1 MNILLVT
8 NHFYPE
14 EFRCNDLAFELAHR
28 GHRVSVLTAIP
39 DYPKG
44 KFHCGYG
51 IFRKR
56 VEWLNGVKVYRSFI
70 IPRGK
75 GGAFRL
81 MLNYGS
87 SLLSQ
92 CWDAFLLGLFGRYD
106 YVLVHETSP
115 VMVGVPGIIVSKMKH
130 IPMDF
135 WVLDLWPES
144 LQDAGGV
151 NSLKVLGLFD
161 KLTTWIYRSAKH
173 ILISSRGFE
182 GSICEKGD
190 FANKV
195 IYFPN
200 WADISLGEQSFD
212 NKLPKMPEGFKVMF
226 AGNIGEAQDMDSL
239 METALVLKDEKDIHF
254 CIVGD
259 GRKRPWV
266 EDFVREHDLTS
277 TVHMLGRF
285 PIEMMPA
292 FFTIADVLLVTLKDS
307 KVFNRTAPAK
317 IQAYMNAGKPIAAML
332 NGEGSVV
339 ISNAECG
346 FCVAAGDAGAF
357 AHLLKH
363 MKAMEHDKLVE
374 MGIRGKQYCKE
385 YFDFSKA
392 LITIEKLMSN
402 INK

>member
-1 MNILLVT
+1 M
-8 NHFYPE
+8 
-14 EFRCNDLAFELAHR
+14 
-28 GHRVSVLTAIP
+28 
-39 DYPKG
+39 
-44 KFHCGYG
+44 
-51 IFRKR
+51 
-56 VEWLNGVKVYRSFI
+56 
-70 IPRGK
+70 
-75 GGAFRL
+75 
-81 MLNYGS
+81 
-87 SLLSQ
+87 
-92 CWDAFLLGLFGRYD
+92 FG
-106 YVLVHETSP
+106 
-115 VMVGVPGIIVSKMKH
+115 
-130 IPMDF
+130 
-135 WVLDLWPES
+135 
-144 LQDAGGV
+144 
-151 NSLKVLGLFD
+151 
-161 KLTTWIYRSAKH
+161 KLTTWIYRNAKH

-190 FANKV
+190 FVNKV

-212 NKLPKMPEGFKVMF
+212 NNLPKMPEGFKVMF

-239 METALVLKDEKDIHF
+239 METALVLKDETDIHF

-277 TVHMLGRF
+277 TVHLLGRF

-292 FFTIADVLLVTLKDS
+292 FFAMADVLLVTLKDS

-374 MGIRGKQYCKE
+374 MGIRGKQFCKE